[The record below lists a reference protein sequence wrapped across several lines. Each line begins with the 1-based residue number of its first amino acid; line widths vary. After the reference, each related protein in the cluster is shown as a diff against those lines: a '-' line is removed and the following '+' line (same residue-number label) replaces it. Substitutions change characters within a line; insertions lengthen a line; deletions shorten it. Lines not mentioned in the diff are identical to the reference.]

1 MKFRAALSK
10 LWILFRRDFIIAQ
23 TYRGVIVLEFFQAL
37 FGVGSF
43 YYLSRFVESPQLNR
57 VLPQGGSYFAFALVG
72 FAFFDYLSVSIDAF
86 DSSVESARQN
96 RTLEALL
103 VTQTSLPVILAGSAI
118 YPFVLLALRT
128 AIYIAFGAVF
138 FGFSVHGAN
147 WFGAALVV
155 LVSIFSMAGI
165 GILSASYLI
174 LFKRGNPAKWL
185 VVGLAG
191 LVSGLMY
198 PISILP
204 RPLQIVARLI
214 PVSYSL
220 EGMRAALLGGATL
233 REIWPSIAALL
244 IFAVVLLPLSF
255 AVFAWAV
262 RRTKITGTLTHL

>member
-1 MKFRAALSK
+1 
-10 LWILFRRDFIIAQ
+10 
-23 TYRGVIVLEFFQAL
+23 
-37 FGVGSF
+37 
-43 YYLSRFVESPQLNR
+43 
-57 VLPQGGSYFAFALVG
+57 
-72 FAFFDYLSVSIDAF
+72 
-86 DSSVESARQN
+86 
-96 RTLEALL
+96 
-103 VTQTSLPVILAGSAI
+103 
-118 YPFVLLALRT
+118 
-128 AIYIAFGAVF
+128 
-138 FGFSVHGAN
+138 
-147 WFGAALVV
+147 
-155 LVSIFSMAGI
+155 MAGI

-191 LVSGLMY
+191 LLSGLMY

-220 EGMRAALLGGATL
+220 EGMRAALLGGAGF
-233 REIWPSIAALL
+233 RELWPSIAALL